1 MSAKMRLKQRT
12 IYQNSCLHI
21 KVILSSNELISFVII
36 KHGTTKEID
45 HVALVQEPK
54 QVLVFCS
61 PQPMEKKM

>member
-1 MSAKMRLKQRT
+1 MSAKMRLKQHT